1 MLRLFAP
8 FGCGAADA
16 PAKAGKPEDY
26 RRQYLA
32 PSKPLDPAAAAS
44 TAPAASVPTPPAPIH
59 LDNAAQCAAA
69 RVSGGPLP
77 PGCPKEGQAMPRPM
91 QAPATT
97 SSSWVPAS
105 DQFH

>member
-1 MLRLFAP
+1 VLRLIALV
-8 FGCGAADA
+8 GCGNADA
-16 PAKAGKPEDY
+16 PAKAGKAEDY

-32 PSKPLDPAAAAS
+32 PAKPLDSAAAAS
-44 TAPAASVPTPPAPIH
+44 TATTGSAPVPAAPVH

-69 RVSGGPLP
+69 RISGGPLP
-77 PGCPKEGQAMPRPM
+77 PGCPSEGVPAPRPV
-91 QAPATT
+91 QPATP